1 MEIAEQIADAT
12 NGKPMIG
19 LVNAPFLANMGKPNF
34 KCWLELGKRLAK
46 ILRKMSNG
54 YGNIEIEAIG
64 DALQD
69 ASGLIKAGVAC
80 GFAEQDCPDVNLINS
95 IETLKGKG
103 VEISWT
109 HAVGD
114 VSQLSVAVSTDPVM
128 KLAGVTIGNSLLLT
142 KLNNTCLSGPV
153 ALDNNTFFH
162 ATAEQGEFLRLA
174 AENGFKICSF
184 VKLEDSNSIV
194 GTLAGFSEEKLPKC
208 CITCSF

>member
-1 MEIAEQIADAT
+1 
-12 NGKPMIG
+12 
-19 LVNAPFLANMGKPNF
+19 MGKPNF

-103 VEISWT
+103 VEVTGSFCF
-109 HAVGD
+109 
-114 VSQLSVAVSTDPVM
+114 ST
-128 KLAGVTIGNSLLLT
+128 
-142 KLNNTCLSGPV
+142 
-153 ALDNNTFFH
+153 
-162 ATAEQGEFLRLA
+162 
-174 AENGFKICSF
+174 F
-184 VKLEDSNSIV
+184 VL
-194 GTLAGFSEEKLPKC
+194 
-208 CITCSF
+208 

>member
-1 MEIAEQIADAT
+1 M
-12 NGKPMIG
+12 
-19 LVNAPFLANMGKPNF
+19 
-34 KCWLELGKRLAK
+34 
-46 ILRKMSNG
+46 
-54 YGNIEIEAIG
+54 
-64 DALQD
+64 
-69 ASGLIKAGVAC
+69 
-80 GFAEQDCPDVNLINS
+80 
-95 IETLKGKG
+95 
-103 VEISWT
+103 
-109 HAVGD
+109 
-114 VSQLSVAVSTDPVM
+114 AVSTDPVM